1 MDFPLAFAPYI
12 TVAGNTFSFPI
23 DTTVVP
29 NENGAFDIETIRTG
43 KIIEWFPQHVKV
55 QVYNDRIGRRQDIVL
70 PKRYVAIVENP
81 LYSVMNEPNSTLQR
95 LIRKLNLLDVV
106 DEQSGSGKL
115 DLIIQLPYVIKTAA
129 RRKEAE
135 QRRTDIEMQLAGSK
149 YGVAYT
155 DGTERITQL
164 NRPAENNLLAQVEYL
179 TNTLYGQLGI
189 TEDVFKGTAD
199 EKVMLNYY
207 NRTIEPIL
215 SAFANEFTRKY
226 LTPTARTQGQAFRF
240 YRNPFRLATVED
252 IAELGDKFTRNEIAT
267 SNEMRSILGWKP
279 SSDPKA
285 DQLINSNIAQAE
297 DKVKPEVV
305 EKAEEEQPQGRL
317 E

>member
-1 MDFPLAFAPYI
+1 
-12 TVAGNTFSFPI
+12 
-23 DTTVVP
+23 
-29 NENGAFDIETIRTG
+29 
-43 KIIEWFPQHVKV
+43 
-55 QVYNDRIGRRQDIVL
+55 
-70 PKRYVAIVENP
+70 
-81 LYSVMNEPNSTLQR
+81 
-95 LIRKLNLLDVV
+95 
-106 DEQSGSGKL
+106 
-115 DLIIQLPYVIKTAA
+115 
-129 RRKEAE
+129 
-135 QRRTDIEMQLAGSK
+135 
-149 YGVAYT
+149 
-155 DGTERITQL
+155 
-164 NRPAENNLLAQVEYL
+164 
-179 TNTLYGQLGI
+179 
-189 TEDVFKGTAD
+189 
-199 EKVMLNYY
+199 MLNYY